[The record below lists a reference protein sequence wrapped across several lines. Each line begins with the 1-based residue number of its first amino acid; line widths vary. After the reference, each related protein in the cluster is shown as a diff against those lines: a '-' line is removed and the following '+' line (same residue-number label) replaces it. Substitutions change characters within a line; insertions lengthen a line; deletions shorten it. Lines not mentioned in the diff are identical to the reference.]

1 MSLVMFFTEVQFALH
16 VQHAGRRVNDARKP
30 DGEQR
35 DDEVT

>member
-16 VQHAGRRVNDARKP
+16 VQHAGRWVNDAKKA

-35 DDEVT
+35 HDEMT